1 MDENT
6 IENVETI
13 ETTSD
18 SDGTNEGGSILGK
31 VIGAGV
37 VALGGIGV
45 GYLIKHKDD
54 FKQHRALKKE
64 EKRLK
69 RINELK
75 HELEELEKADQE
87 TETEPEEA

>member
-13 ETTSD
+13 ETSSDSETTSD
-18 SDGTNEGGSILGK
+18 AGGSILGK

-45 GYLIKHKDD
+45 GYFIRHKDD
-54 FKQHRALKKE
+54 FKKRREVKKE

-75 HELEELEKADQE
+75 HELEELETE
-87 TETEPEEA
+87 PVTETEAVEA